1 MRSIPYKTVITSYS
15 VYNNTQM
22 LSLSIIKAK
31 LEVNENEYKISNKGS
46 LKMEFI
52 PCIENPAFPGR
63 KKLILEKKIEAYLF
77 SENVFEILTKNATI
91 SEFKTFNQETVKFV
105 VGNSGHEWQI
115 EKNNKKA
122 IVLLKPIEKTLI
134 YELLEVIHT

>member
-1 MRSIPYKTVITSYS
+1 MRSIPYKTVISSYS

-22 LSLSIIKAK
+22 LSLSIIKAR

-46 LKMEFI
+46 LKLEFI

-63 KKLILEKKIEAYLF
+63 KKLVLEKKIETYLF

-91 SEFKTFNQETVKFV
+91 SEFKNFNQETVKFV
-105 VGNSGHEWQI
+105 VENSGHEWKI

-122 IVLLKPIEKTLI
+122 IVLLKPIEKTII
-134 YELLEVIHT
+134 YELLEVIHI

>member
-91 SEFKTFNQETVKFV
+91 S
-105 VGNSGHEWQI
+105 
-115 EKNNKKA
+115 
-122 IVLLKPIEKTLI
+122 
-134 YELLEVIHT
+134 

>member
-1 MRSIPYKTVITSYS
+1 
-15 VYNNTQM
+15 
-22 LSLSIIKAK
+22 
-31 LEVNENEYKISNKGS
+31 
-46 LKMEFI
+46 MEFI

-134 YELLEVIHT
+134 YELLEVIHI